1 MSEDTSVNVVAPRK
15 PQRNNMAVLV
25 SCLVFVGCMVGA
37 AYAAVPFYYLFCRV
51 TGFNGTVKQVEQ
63 ASDRILAQRIR
74 VEFDTNVAS
83 DLNWEFKPLQ
93 EYVNPRLG
101 ETVQVGFRLTNHST
115 REKTA
120 RSVFNVSP
128 LNAGPYLNKLE
139 CFCFTDITLKAGESR
154 DVPVVFFVD
163 PDMATAPETLGMK
176 VLTLS
181 YTLYSRETQKPVAD
195 ANATDTSVAKKL

>member
-1 MSEDTSVNVVAPRK
+1 MSDAPVNAIPPKK
-15 PQRNNMAVLV
+15 PQRNNVAVLV
-25 SCLVFVGCMVGA
+25 SCLMFVGVMVGA

-63 ASDRILAQRIR
+63 ASDRILSDRIR

-93 EYVNPRLG
+93 DYVNPRLG
-101 ETVQVGFRLTNHST
+101 ETVEVKFRLTNHST

-120 RSVFNVSP
+120 RSVFNVTP
-128 LNAGPYLNKLE
+128 MTAGPYLNKLE

-154 DVPVVFFVD
+154 DMPVVFFVD
-163 PDMATAPETLGMK
+163 PDMKTAPETLGMK

-181 YTLYSRETQKPVAD
+181 YTLYSREIQKPVAD
-195 ANATDTSVAKKL
+195 ANATGASVAKKL